1 MTVTTA
7 TGMATVVVT
16 NLTHRK
22 QGDISALFFC
32 FVCYNEKKAN
42 RMVTHG
48 TTLIET

>member
-1 MTVTTA
+1 
-7 TGMATVVVT
+7 MAIVELTIAN
-16 NLTHRK
+16 NLIHCK

-32 FVCYNEKKAN
+32 MVCYNEKKAN